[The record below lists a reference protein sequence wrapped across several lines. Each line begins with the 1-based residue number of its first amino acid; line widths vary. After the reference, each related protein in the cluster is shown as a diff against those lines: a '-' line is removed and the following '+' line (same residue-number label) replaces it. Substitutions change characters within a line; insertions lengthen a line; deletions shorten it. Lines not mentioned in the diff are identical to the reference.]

1 MTLFQ
6 LYIRY
11 KCRNMTEEEMDP
23 RLKALLKGSWDGNLL
38 NIPHFYECDAIAY
51 AALKRPLRCNC
62 GITTLAGHEPGRLFH
77 FLAFRRK
84 AYARYMGRAIHPVLR
99 WKALKGKRSRLR
111 LWFREMVW
119 DRFRKYAA
127 SQPPVSDRP
136 QQGISASKV
145 PEFFISRMTVH
156 FFS

>member
-38 NIPHFYECDAIAY
+38 NIPHFYGCDAIAY

-119 DRFRKYAA
+119 DVSGSMRLASRLCLIDPNRESALQRFLNSL
-127 SQPPVSDRP
+127 SQ
-136 QQGISASKV
+136 
-145 PEFFISRMTVH
+145 E
-156 FFS
+156 